1 MGPDAMGLL
10 RPLRIGDVRIPN
22 NLVLSPM
29 AGFTDLAFRVL
40 CRRHGAGLVSSE
52 MVAAGSVGREAPHP
66 RLRSRTNQ
74 EERPTSIQMF
84 GTEPDVVAAAARSL
98 GELCD
103 VLGFNM
109 GCPAHQIRRQGCGAA
124 LLDDPARCESI
135 VKAVKKASPTPLLVK
150 MRAGNEAAMDV
161 VAFARRLES
170 AGADGIIFH
179 ARTARQN
186 YSGRADWSLIR
197 AVKEAVSVPVIGNG
211 DIVDG
216 PSAERALRESGA
228 DGIAIGRAALGDP
241 RLFGRIAAFLESGF
255 SAEPPSWR
263 ERREDFLAYLGMA
276 LDLGYD
282 RARILQQ
289 AHRFTRGL
297 RGGAD
302 LRARLTEGA
311 LGPDAIREAFASFSP
326 SGIDAASA

>member
-1 MGPDAMGLL
+1 MGLL
-10 RPLRIGDVRIPN
+10 RPLRIGEVRIPN

-66 RLRSRTNQ
+66 RLRSRTNE

-98 GELCD
+98 GEACD

-124 LLDDPARCESI
+124 LLDHPDRCEAI
-135 VKAVKKASPTPLLVK
+135 VRSVKKATPTPLLVK
-150 MRAGNEAAMDV
+150 MRAGNERAMDV
-161 VAFARRLES
+161 VGFARRIEA
-170 AGADGIIFH
+170 AGADGLIFH
-179 ARTARQN
+179 ARTAGQN

-197 AVKEAVSVPVIGNG
+197 AVKESVTIPVIGNG

-228 DGIAIGRAALGDP
+228 DGVAIGRAALGDP
-241 RLFGRIAAFLESGF
+241 RLFRRIGLHLEGGRAPT
-255 SAEPPSWR
+255 AEPE
-263 ERREDFLAYLGMA
+263 ERRADFLAYATTA
-276 LDLGYD
+276 LELGYD

-297 RGGAD
+297 RGGPA
-302 LRARLTEGA
+302 LRAQLAGERLSA
-311 LGPDAIREAFASFSP
+311 HDIINAFRDFDFRQSSDAGLSP
-326 SGIDAASA
+326 APG